1 MNDRL
6 ADGAE
11 VQGRTGRQ
19 GAEEQHPAGLP
30 RGRPAPSPGA
40 RPAAGHDR
48 RPAALDRL
56 AVRIR
61 YRWLLLGVVGLG
73 LCWRVVRYTLG
84 FPFWG
89 DEAFLAV
96 SLLTRDFAGMIRP
109 LEWGQI
115 APLGFM
121 WAQLAISRGLGLSEW
136 ALRLLPT
143 LAGLAALL
151 LFSRFAIDVLPRR
164 AALLASAILASS
176 YYVVRHGAEFKPYET
191 DLLVSLALTM
201 LGWRVLRK
209 PHCPTCWAS
218 LVLAGGLAP
227 WLSYP
232 SVFVAGGVGLVL
244 GWEVLREWMRRRPLA
259 SLMIGWVLYGLV
271 LCVSFAAMYLIY
283 ARPHAQFAARLVE
296 IDMWS
301 RAFPPLSEPWKLPLW
316 LVAIHTG
323 LMLAYPHGGTA
334 PGSLLTLVLVIAG
347 AVALGARTSGG
358 GTRAAEGVSAHRG
371 AGTGSAMLVLLLL
384 APLLLAFVAAAMKA
398 YPYGGTA
405 RTMLY
410 MAPAFCLLAG
420 MGLWSLMVRRLSGLF
435 RRHVLHAVVFG
446 LAGLSIGG
454 MIADVARPYQSLESR
469 RSKAVVVDL
478 AARSQPADRWVI
490 FNAVEP
496 VDYAP
501 WLGDWRGTG
510 GQFVFDVLR
519 LAPCPVVWA
528 PRPREV
534 EQPPGG
540 RVWLLAYRGVRV
552 EFPEEQLA
560 AYLEELGR
568 QLGPARHERF
578 VIKTK
583 RDRRTQQERIEAL
596 DVWRFGE

>member
-1 MNDRL
+1 MSDRPPEGEE
-6 ADGAE
+6 AHGPAS
-11 VQGRTGRQ
+11 RQ
-19 GAEEQHPAGLP
+19 GNEAKHLGSRPCQQPAGSH
-30 RGRPAPSPGA
+30 RS
-40 RPAAGHDR
+40 RPAAAAKR
-48 RPAALDRL
+48 RLTALDRL
-56 AVRIR
+56 AIR
-61 YRWLLLGVVGLG
+61 LRFWWLLLAAVGLG
-73 LCWRVVRYTLG
+73 LCWRLVRYSLG

-96 SLLTRDFAGMIRP
+96 SLITRDFAGMIRP

-143 LAGLAALL
+143 LAGLTALL
-151 LFSRFAIDVLPRR
+151 LFARLALDILPRH

-176 YYVVRHGAEFKPYET
+176 YYVVRHGAECKPYET
-191 DLLVSLALTM
+191 DLLVSLTLTM

-209 PHCPTCWAS
+209 PDCPTGWTA
-218 LVLAGGLAP
+218 LILAGGLAP

-232 SVFVAGGVGLVL
+232 STFVAGGVGLTL
-244 GWEVLREWMRRRPLA
+244 SGALLKPRTRRRLSGA
-259 SLMIGWVLYGLV
+259 LMIGWILYGFV
-271 LCVSFAAMYLIY
+271 LCASFAAMYVIY
-283 ARPHAQFAARLVE
+283 ARPHAQFAARLVA
-296 IDMWS
+296 IDAWS
-301 RAFPPLSEPWKLPLW
+301 QAFPPLAEPWKLPLW
-316 LVAIHTG
+316 LVLIHTG
-323 LMLAYPHGGTA
+323 LMLAYPHGGTP
-334 PGSLLTLVLVIAG
+334 PGSLLTLVLVIVG
-347 AVALGARTSGG
+347 AAALAARSSAQSSREAKRGPAAHADGAASSR
-358 GTRAAEGVSAHRG
+358 
-371 AGTGSAMLVLLLL
+371 LVLLLV

-398 YPYGGTA
+398 YPYGGSA

-420 MGLWSLMVRRLSGLF
+420 MGLWALMVRWLPGLL
-435 RRHVLHAVVFG
+435 RRHALHAAMIG
-446 LAGLSIGG
+446 LACLPIGG
-454 MIADVARPYQSLESR
+454 TIADVARPYHSLESR

-478 AARSQPADRWVI
+478 AARSRPADRWVV
-490 FNAVEP
+490 FNATER

-528 PRPREV
+528 PRPQQVQR
-534 EQPPGG
+534 PPDET
-540 RVWLLAYRGVRV
+540 VWLLAYRGVRV

-560 AYLEELGR
+560 AYLEELSR
-568 QLGPARHERF
+568 RLGPATHERF

-583 RDRRTQQERIEAL
+583 LDRQTQRERIEAL
-596 DVWRFGE
+596 DVWRFGG